1 MKNIPI
7 GEVLKEDGFI
17 TQQQIDEALKQQQNN
32 GKRLG
37 TILVEMGFVTEK
49 QVLGALGKR
58 LNLSLVNL
66 SRSHIDIDAVSKIP
80 RQIAVKYNIIAL
92 REENGRLFIAMS
104 DPLNFYA
111 QEDIKQITGM
121 PIEILLAESAKI
133 ENAITQAYSDADAR
147 IAARQANSSADDLQM
162 PDVEAFDDNGDD
174 SDAPVIKLIN
184 SLLEMGDSKN
194 VSDIHIEPFEK
205 NTSVR
210 VRIDGMIIDYM
221 TLSKSIHQSVI
232 ARIKIM
238 SNLDIAE
245 KRLPQDGHFKTII
258 NDSVIN
264 IRVSVIPT
272 VFGEKAVMRFLSSN
286 DKPLDNSG
294 QFGMNDRAFAAVSR
308 MLRSPHGIIYLT
320 GPTGSG
326 KTTTLYM
333 MLEALAQ
340 KQINI
345 STIEDPV
352 EKNIRR
358 VNQMQVNNVAGLT
371 FETGLRALLRQDPDV
386 IMVGETR
393 DAQTASISV
402 RSAITGHL
410 VLSTLHTNDAISSVI
425 RLRDM
430 GVPDY
435 LTANSLIG
443 AVAQRL
449 MRKICTHCAYDDYP
463 TDEEKRIIGNDVKYV
478 RRGRGC
484 EYCSHTGY
492 RGRIAVHEVFCLD
505 RNIRTMISERAD
517 MQKIYDYA
525 ENVQHMDRLS
535 SSAMELVRKGI
546 TTVDEY
552 LRVTYG
558 TEI

>member
-7 GEVLKEDGFI
+7 GEVLKEDGYI
-17 TQQQIDEALKQQQNN
+17 TQKQIDTALENQKGS

-37 TILVEMGFVTEK
+37 TILIEMGFVTEK
-49 QVLGALGKR
+49 QVLEALGKR
-58 LNLSLVNL
+58 LNLSAVNL
-66 SRSHIDIDAVSKIP
+66 SRSQINIDAVSKIP
-80 RQIAVKYNIIAL
+80 KQLAIKYNAIAV
-92 REENGRLFIAMS
+92 REDSGRIFVAMS

-121 PIEILLAESAKI
+121 QLEILLAESKAIEKAISNSYSEAEAKI
-133 ENAITQAYSDADAR
+133 AVRKANTSVNENEMS
-147 IAARQANSSADDLQM
+147 
-162 PDVEAFDDNGDD
+162 DVEIFNDDDGD

-184 SLLEMGDSKN
+184 SLLDMGANKN

-210 VRIDGMIIDYM
+210 VRIDGMIIDYV

-238 SNLDIAE
+238 ANLDIAE
-245 KRLPQDGHFKTII
+245 KRLPQDGHFKTVI

-272 VFGEKAVMRFLSSN
+272 IFGEKAVMRFLSSN
-286 DKPLDNSG
+286 DKPIDNSM
-294 QFGMNDRAFAAVSR
+294 QFGMDNNTFEIVNR
-308 MLRSPHGIIYLT
+308 MLRSPHGIIYIT

-333 MLEALAQ
+333 ILEKLAE

-352 EKNIRR
+352 EKNIRK
-358 VNQMQVNNVAGLT
+358 VNQMQVNTVAGLT
-371 FETGLRALLRQDPDV
+371 FDTGLRALLRQDPDV

-393 DAQTASISV
+393 DAETASISV

-410 VLSTLHTNDAISSVI
+410 VLSTLHTNDAISSIV

-449 MRKICTHCAYDDYP
+449 MRKICRHCAFDDIP
-463 TDEEKRIIGNDVKYV
+463 TDEEKSILGSDIKTIK
-478 RRGRGC
+478 RGRGC
-484 EYCSHTGY
+484 NYCSNTGY
-492 RGRIAVHEVFCLD
+492 RGRIAIHEVLYID
-505 RNIRTMISERAD
+505 KNIRVMISEKED

-525 ENVQHMDRLS
+525 KNTQNMITLRDT
-535 SSAMELVRKGI
+535 AFDLVKKGV
-546 TTVDEY
+546 TTVEEF

-558 TEI
+558 TD

>member
-7 GEVLKEDGFI
+7 GEVLKEDGYI
-17 TQQQIDEALKQQQNN
+17 TQQQIDEALKQQKHN

-37 TILVEMGFVTEK
+37 TILVDLGFVTEK
-49 QVLGALGKR
+49 QVLEALGKR

-66 SRSHIDIDAVSKIP
+66 SRSHINTDAVSKIP
-80 RQIAVKYNIIAL
+80 RQLAVKYNTIAL
-92 REENGRLFIAMS
+92 REENGKLFIAMS

-121 PIEILLAESAKI
+121 QIEILLAESKTIEKAIINAYAEAEAK
-133 ENAITQAYSDADAR
+133 
-147 IAARQANSSADDLQM
+147 IAARKANTSASEIQM
-162 PDVEAFDDNGDD
+162 PDVELFNDDGD

-210 VRIDGMIIDYM
+210 VRIDGMIIDYI

-245 KRLPQDGHFKTII
+245 KRLPQDGHFKTVI
-258 NDSVIN
+258 NHSVIN

-286 DKPLDNSG
+286 DKPVDNAEK
-294 QFGMNDRAFAAVSR
+294 FGMNDEAFRTVSR
-308 MLRSPHGIIYLT
+308 MLCSPHGIIYLT

-333 MLEALAQ
+333 MLESLAK

-352 EKNIRR
+352 EKNIKR

-371 FETGLRALLRQDPDV
+371 FDTGLRALLRQDPDV

-393 DAQTASISV
+393 DAETASISV

-425 RLRDM
+425 RLRDK
-430 GVPDY
+430 
-435 LTANSLIG
+435 IG
-443 AVAQRL
+443 
-449 MRKICTHCAYDDYP
+449 
-463 TDEEKRIIGNDVKYV
+463 
-478 RRGRGC
+478 
-484 EYCSHTGY
+484 
-492 RGRIAVHEVFCLD
+492 
-505 RNIRTMISERAD
+505 RAH
-517 MQKIYDYA
+517 
-525 ENVQHMDRLS
+525 V
-535 SSAMELVRKGI
+535 
-546 TTVDEY
+546 
-552 LRVTYG
+552 
-558 TEI
+558 